1 MIGSQAITIFGG
13 LCSRSHSTSSAF
25 ISRCKDVAG
34 LACLLI
40 SQLACGIPLVLCF
53 TNLSGHS
60 YISLPL
66 ILVSSSHKLC
76 GQLKVKLLLS
86 VLVFTWYVLIVHWTY
101 LDDEGLQ
108 DFQAYSL
115 GEILM
120 EHFPKV
126 LIIVLF
132 VCMSV
137 CLYVCMSI
145 CLYVCVFVSVRFSSI
160 YGACHCK

>member
-1 MIGSQAITIFGG
+1 MSVD
-13 LCSRSHSTSSAF
+13 LSTSLWDPLRSLF
-25 ISRCKDVAG
+25 YYFVRT
-34 LACLLI
+34 
-40 SQLACGIPLVLCF
+40 QLY
-53 TNLSGHS
+53 LSFF
-60 YISLPL
+60 Y
-66 ILVSSSHKLC
+66 LVSSSHKLC

-101 LDDEGLQ
+101 LDDDGFQ
-108 DFQAYSL
+108 DFQACSL

-137 CLYVCMSI
+137 CLYVCMSV
-145 CLYVCVFVSVRFSSI
+145 CLSL
-160 YGACHCK
+160 

>member
-1 MIGSQAITIFGG
+1 MGSPSFFVLLFRQDTV
-13 LCSRSHSTSSAF
+13 
-25 ISRCKDVAG
+25 IS
-34 LACLLI
+34 
-40 SQLACGIPLVLCF
+40 PF
-53 TNLSGHS
+53 
-60 YISLPL
+60 
-66 ILVSSSHKLC
+66 
-76 GQLKVKLLLS
+76 LLS
-86 VLVFTWYVLIVHWTY
+86 SFQFTQAVWTIEGKTATPCSCFHLVYVLIVHWMY
-101 LDDEGLQ
+101 LDDDGFQ

-132 VCMSV
+132 VCMS
-137 CLYVCMSI
+137 I

>member
-1 MIGSQAITIFGG
+1 MSVD
-13 LCSRSHSTSSAF
+13 LSTSLWDPLRSLF
-25 ISRCKDVAG
+25 YLFVRT
-34 LACLLI
+34 
-40 SQLACGIPLVLCF
+40 QLY
-53 TNLSGHS
+53 LSFF
-60 YISLPL
+60 Y
-66 ILVSSSHKLC
+66 LVSSSHKLC

-101 LDDEGLQ
+101 LDDDDG
-108 DFQAYSL
+108 FQVYSL

-137 CLYVCMSI
+137 CIYVCMSV
-145 CLYVCVFVSVRFSSI
+145 CLSL
-160 YGACHCK
+160 